1 MVLLFGLGMGSL
13 IHSDTIAMGT
23 GVVRSGALNEL
34 FSIAVCQ
41 MLANTH
47 TPTE

>member
-13 IHSDTIAMGT
+13 IHSDTVAVGT
-23 GVVRSGALNEL
+23 GVERCSALSV
-34 FSIAVCQ
+34 FFGIAVCQ